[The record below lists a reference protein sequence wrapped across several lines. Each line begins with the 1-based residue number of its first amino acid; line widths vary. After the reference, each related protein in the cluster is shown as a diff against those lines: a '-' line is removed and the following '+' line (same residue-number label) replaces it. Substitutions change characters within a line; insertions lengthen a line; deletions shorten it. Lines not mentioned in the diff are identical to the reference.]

1 MSTFSSS
8 FHYFLP
14 VTNKGYYHLL
24 WWTFNGMSLFIFNS
38 RWWQSQLL
46 TRKMAHVRAKLAI
59 ASRKIFTR
67 LLYFNDHHSI
77 NDWLV
82 HWWSMLMSH
91 ERNVWWFKV
100 ELDDE
105 KILRATKLRYACRM
119 INQLEKVCNSSQY
132 VCHLFDHL
140 CPLFPHSTLNKP
152 QQLSL
157 WKIWILRFLRNRTP
171 KGRIA
176 IRKNSFAVISVI
188 VSNIE

>member
-8 FHYFLP
+8 FHHFLP
-14 VTNKGYYHLL
+14 VTNNGYYHLL
-24 WWTFNGMSLFIFNS
+24 WWTFNGVSLFIFNS

-82 HWWSMLMSH
+82 HWWSMPMFH

-105 KILRATKLRYACRM
+105 KILRATKLRYAGWS
-119 INQLEKVCNSSQY
+119 INWRKSAIPRNRFVIYSIISA
-132 VCHLFDHL
+132 LFF
-140 CPLFPHSTLNKP
+140 LFHIEQATAAFAMENLNSTLSKKQN
-152 QQLSL
+152 
-157 WKIWILRFLRNRTP
+157 T
-171 KGRIA
+171 
-176 IRKNSFAVISVI
+176 
-188 VSNIE
+188 